1 MDISH
6 DEYVQ
11 TPVPYERRGNGWSV
25 FLIILGTQCGLPGI
39 ILSGEIFRSMGIGM
53 GCLAIV
59 AGTLLTG
66 VLSSG
71 TSYLGAK
78 SGLSFAVITES
89 VFGRRASMLV
99 KLAIGLALVGWFAS
113 TCGLLGQSASAIL
126 RAHYGLDISPLAIS
140 APISVLIVA
149 SVLFGAEG
157 LERIGT
163 IAAPAVGLAI
173 AGVIWM
179 VWRGG
184 SPHHAEAAASAG
196 IWHGSAEFG
205 RFVSAVVGSYVVGI
219 LIQPDYS
226 RYVRRPTDAMA
237 GTFGALSIAWP
248 LVMIGG
254 GVPAA
259 ISGHATLIEALPDA
273 GLTLLAVLISVL
285 CAWVDAAA
293 CLYSGSLALA
303 NLGGSRRLNRWVV
316 GAGGAGVVLN
326 ILGMNGAFMS
336 FLLALGIILPPIA
349 PVILLDVVMPPL
361 PGMRSRTVIHL
372 LAWGGGVLA
381 GIASLAGVGALTG
394 VPSLDALIAAAF
406 VSVAARLVLQI
417 QDMGAI
423 GRRRQV

>member
-149 SVLFGAEG
+149 SVLFGVEG

-173 AGVIWM
+173 AGVMWM

-184 SPHHAEAAASAG
+184 VPHHAEAAASAG
-196 IWHGSAEFG
+196 IWHGSSEFG

-237 GTFGALSIAWP
+237 GTVGGVSIAWP
-248 LVMIGG
+248 VVMIGG
-254 GVPAA
+254 GVRAGR
-259 ISGHATLIEALPDA
+259 SGHATLIEALPDA

-303 NLGGSRRLNRWVV
+303 NLGGSRHLNRWVV
-316 GAGGAGVVLN
+316 GAGSAGVVLN

-381 GIASLAGVGALTG
+381 GISSLAGMCALTG

-417 QDMGAI
+417 QGMGTI

>member
-1 MDISH
+1 M
-6 DEYVQ
+6 V
-11 TPVPYERRGNGWSV
+11 
-25 FLIILGTQCGLPGI
+25 
-39 ILSGEIFRSMGIGM
+39 
-53 GCLAIV
+53 
-59 AGTLLTG
+59 
-66 VLSSG
+66 
-71 TSYLGAK
+71 
-78 SGLSFAVITES
+78 
-89 VFGRRASMLV
+89 
-99 KLAIGLALVGWFAS
+99 
-113 TCGLLGQSASAIL
+113 
-126 RAHYGLDISPLAIS
+126 
-140 APISVLIVA
+140 
-149 SVLFGAEG
+149 
-157 LERIGT
+157 RID
-163 IAAPAVGLAI
+163 
-173 AGVIWM
+173 
-179 VWRGG
+179 
-184 SPHHAEAAASAG
+184 
-196 IWHGSAEFG
+196 
-205 RFVSAVVGSYVVGI
+205 
-219 LIQPDYS
+219 QPDYS
-226 RYVRRPTDAMA
+226 RYVRRPTDTMA

-326 ILGMNGAFMS
+326 ILGMNGTFMS

-372 LAWGGGVLA
+372 LAWGRGVLA
-381 GIASLAGVGALTG
+381 GICALTG

-406 VSVAARLVLQI
+406 VFVAARLVLQI

>member
-173 AGVIWM
+173 TGVMWM

-184 SPHHAEAAASAG
+184 VPHHAEAAASAG
-196 IWHGSAEFG
+196 IWHGSSEFG

-226 RYVRRPTDAMA
+226 RYVRRPIDAMA

-303 NLGGSRRLNRWVV
+303 NLGGCVAALRGGDCGAGRRCGGAGRRHAGDADPRCPRRDGGSCVEGGAGDAECARAV
-316 GAGGAGVVLN
+316 RAAGGAATVSAVDVPKSHACIVTFRNEFYRCQLSV
-326 ILGMNGAFMS
+326 I
-336 FLLALGIILPPIA
+336 PIRRG
-349 PVILLDVVMPPL
+349 
-361 PGMRSRTVIHL
+361 GMR
-372 LAWGGGVLA
+372 
-381 GIASLAGVGALTG
+381 
-394 VPSLDALIAAAF
+394 
-406 VSVAARLVLQI
+406 
-417 QDMGAI
+417 
-423 GRRRQV
+423 